1 MKCPFCKNLDSR
13 VVDSR
18 VSGEGFTIRRRRE
31 CPKCQN
37 RFTTYEQ
44 VAETKVTVIKK
55 DHSREPFDR
64 EKIRIGVAVACYK
77 RPVSPE
83 QIDNL
88 IAEVEADVLGRNEA
102 EITSG
107 EVGEIVMEHLRS
119 LDQVAYVRFAS
130 VYREFQDASDFES
143 EIRHVLTGQPRTE

>member
-1 MKCPFCKNLDSR
+1 MKCPFCKHLDSR

-31 CPKCQN
+31 CPNCQS

-55 DHSREPFDR
+55 DDSRELFDR
-64 EKIRIGVAVACYK
+64 EKIRDGVATACYK
-77 RPVSPE
+77 RPVSAE

-88 IAEVEADVLGRNEA
+88 IAEVEASVVGHGES
-102 EITSG
+102 EITSRD
-107 EVGEIVMEHLRS
+107 VGEIVMSHLKK

-130 VYREFQDASDFES
+130 VYREFQDVSDFDA
-143 EIRHVLTGQPRTE
+143 EIRPMLAGQTPEE

>member
-1 MKCPFCKNLDSR
+1 MKCPFCKHDDSR

-18 VSGEGFTIRRRRE
+18 VSGEGFSIRRRRE

-44 VAETKVTVIKK
+44 VAETKVTIIKK
-55 DHSREPFDR
+55 DHSREAFDR
-64 EKIRIGVAVACYK
+64 EKIRDGVAVACYK

-88 IAEVEADVLGRNEA
+88 IAEVEASVLGRNES
-102 EITSG
+102 ELTSG
-107 EVGEIVMEHLRS
+107 DVGEIVMEHLKS

-143 EIRHVLTGQPRTE
+143 EIRPMLTGQPRPE